1 MEKHEKLK
9 KMRDYVAAENKDLK
23 FTDGGHTLSP
33 EQDIAKAICDEET
46 WSGQMAEE
54 QAEAARQNIGALKNK
69 FIALYDALN
78 SQASAAEGDTK

>member
-46 WSGQMAEE
+46 WSG
-54 QAEAARQNIGALKNK
+54 L
-69 FIALYDALN
+69 
-78 SQASAAEGDTK
+78 